1 MTSPVRDIDKGYR
14 SILSVMR
21 DLDGLQ
27 MTAGVPASAGEDVV
41 TYGAAN
47 EFGTD
52 TIPERSYL
60 RSTLDANRAKYAKM
74 AAKALK
80 QAMGGKP
87 IIVAAQRVADEMAQ
101 DVKRTIL
108 SGVSPAL
115 DAATIKAK
123 GSSQTLID
131 SGKLLNSIT
140 GTVSTKRGG

>member
-1 MTSPVRDIDKGYR
+1 MTSPLRDKDKGYR
-14 SILSVMR
+14 SILQAMR

-27 MTAGVPASAGEDVV
+27 VTAGVPASAGEEVV
-41 TYGAAN
+41 IYGAAN

-60 RSTLDANRAKYAKM
+60 RSTLDANRKTYGVM
-74 AAKALK
+74 MAKALK
-80 QAMGGKP
+80 AAMGGTP
-87 IIVAAQRVADEMAQ
+87 IIIAAQKVADQMAV

-115 DAATIKAK
+115 DEATIKAK

-131 SGKLLNSIT
+131 SGTLLHSIV
-140 GTVSTKRGG
+140 GTVTTKKGG